1 MCDHHSNDR
10 HTGID
15 RRNFLKTGALATA
28 VVAATGIGAG
38 TAYAA
43 GDKYAPPASP
53 VLPPSDMKLDL
64 KRTALVVTDP

>member
-15 RRNFLKTGALATA
+15 RRNFLKTGALATV

-43 GDKYAPPASP
+43 GDK
-53 VLPPSDMKLDL
+53 
-64 KRTALVVTDP
+64 